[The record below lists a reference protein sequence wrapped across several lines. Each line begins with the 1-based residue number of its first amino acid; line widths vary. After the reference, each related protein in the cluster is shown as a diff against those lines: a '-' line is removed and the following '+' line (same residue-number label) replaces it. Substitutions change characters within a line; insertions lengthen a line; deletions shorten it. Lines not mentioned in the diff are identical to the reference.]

1 MPLDVV
7 GPVLRERRTREK
19 RESGRGRPACLPREG
34 ARCPRA
40 PRSRRHAR
48 RTGRAECRPA
58 RQTQDRAPR
67 RKSARSRYRAL
78 SAAARFP
85 ACVSLGAPRPP
96 ADARPTPRPPEPRPP
111 LPPWVLLPFA
121 CIRQKHRDS
130 VPTDEVVPESGDGR
144 PPRKPPRAQ
153 DGSTY
158 LHVPEAPGPVDDE
171 EFLHQVSVR
180 GGEGAETALASRS
193 RPQGTETVTGRT
205 ARPPGRPPGA
215 HAAERAL
222 VSSSGSAGRPA
233 YYAPAL
239 ALLSA
244 YTQSRRT
251 GIIRHRRFI

>member
-1 MPLDVV
+1 MPASPSVAQT
-7 GPVLRERRTREK
+7 RTPHRTCGVSPSK
-19 RESGRGRPACLPREG
+19 ADTG
-34 ARCPRA
+34 PRA
-40 PRSRRHAR
+40 PKEV
-48 RTGRAECRPA
+48 RAEPVPSTQRRRPIS
-58 RQTQDRAPR
+58 RLREPR
-67 RKSARSRYRAL
+67 
-78 SAAARFP
+78 
-85 ACVSLGAPRPP
+85 GAPSSPP
-96 ADARPTPRPPEPRPP
+96 AADARPTPRPPDPRPP

-121 CIRQKHRDS
+121 CIRQRHRDS

>member
-1 MPLDVV
+1 MSPGKADT
-7 GPVLRERRTREK
+7 G
-19 RESGRGRPACLPREG
+19 
-34 ARCPRA
+34 PRA
-40 PRSRRHAR
+40 PKEV
-48 RTGRAECRPA
+48 RAEPVPSTQRRRPIS
-58 RQTQDRAPR
+58 RLCEPR
-67 RKSARSRYRAL
+67 
-78 SAAARFP
+78 
-85 ACVSLGAPRPP
+85 GAPSSGRRPP
-96 ADARPTPRPPEPRPP
+96 H
-111 LPPWVLLPFA
+111 PPWVLLPFA
-121 CIRQKHRDS
+121 CIRQKRRDS

>member
-1 MPLDVV
+1 M
-7 GPVLRERRTREK
+7 
-19 RESGRGRPACLPREG
+19 
-34 ARCPRA
+34 
-40 PRSRRHAR
+40 
-48 RTGRAECRPA
+48 
-58 RQTQDRAPR
+58 
-67 RKSARSRYRAL
+67 
-78 SAAARFP
+78 
-85 ACVSLGAPRPP
+85 
-96 ADARPTPRPPEPRPP
+96 
-111 LPPWVLLPFA
+111 
-121 CIRQKHRDS
+121 
-130 VPTDEVVPESGDGR
+130 PTDEVVPESGDGR